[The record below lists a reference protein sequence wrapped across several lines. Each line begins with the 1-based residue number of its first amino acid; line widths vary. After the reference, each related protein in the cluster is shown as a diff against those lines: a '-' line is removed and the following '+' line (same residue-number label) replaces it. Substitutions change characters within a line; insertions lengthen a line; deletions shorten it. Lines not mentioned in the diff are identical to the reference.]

1 MKNANISVMMLKA
14 LDSLRETG
22 SISRTAEHL
31 HVTQAAVSHA
41 VKAIET
47 VIETPIAVRGSR
59 GVTLTAA
66 GLAASESATIA
77 LSAINDILK
86 LAGSSISGTVN
97 VAAINCVSRVI
108 LSEIL
113 VNVCR
118 THPNLEINLF
128 TGTDQEVEQ
137 WVKAGI
143 ADIGIAY
150 NMDPTCSEL
159 LFEDEFYFITPYG
172 QPKTSIVDLVSLN
185 DKPIIVSSSGCEIF
199 IQELFDKHQHTLNIK
214 TTVSDTA
221 ALFSIVASGYGTSL
235 IPGLAFPDDW
245 KKQVSRL
252 RVSPTLRCDL
262 RLMCA
267 ADKSEHD
274 EVRTLVDQIREV
286 AKSKHQL
293 I

>member
-113 VNVCR
+113 VNVRR

-137 WVKAGI
+137 
-143 ADIGIAY
+143 
-150 NMDPTCSEL
+150 
-159 LFEDEFYFITPYG
+159 
-172 QPKTSIVDLVSLN
+172 
-185 DKPIIVSSSGCEIF
+185 IF

-252 RVSPTLRCDL
+252 RVSPTLRCEL

-267 ADKSEHD
+267 ADKSEHG